1 MRATHVRVVLVHAYG
16 EPYPWVVGTLWSLV
30 PAAEQL
36 EAELERRRRRRG
48 AAGWVQELA
57 VGARRAGAAH
67 HHQHV
72 APHAHA
78 SHHLPTATAAVVVVL
93 GLLLRGLLVGP
104 LRRLPVGGEH
114 AARLERQ
121 VQLQVQPRRRRA
133 IRGVL
138 LLLLAFFGAVVRLPV
153 VPPGV
158 LARPLLRPRVVVVDL
173 PRLHAHTR
181 SSHNR
186 NTHTYGRTAGGY
198 IYYRLLHRM
207 KARLLARPCVP

>member
-1 MRATHVRVVLVHAYG
+1 MRATHVRAFYWCTHMPAG

-36 EAELERRRRRRG
+36 EAELERRRRG
-48 AAGWVQELA
+48 AAGRVQELA

-78 SHHLPTATAAVVVVL
+78 SHHLPAATAAAVVVLGL

-114 AARLERQ
+114 ATRLERE

-138 LLLLAFFGAVVRLPV
+138 LLLLAFFGAVVRLP

-186 NTHTYGRTAGGY
+186 NIYIGY
-198 IYYRLLHRM
+198 YTE
-207 KARLLARPCVP
+207 

>member
-1 MRATHVRVVLVHAYG
+1 MGL
-16 EPYPWVVGTLWSLV
+16 VGTLWSLV

-48 AAGWVQELA
+48 AAGWVQEFA

-78 SHHLPTATAAVVVVL
+78 SHHLSTAAAAVVVL
-93 GLLLRGLLVGP
+93 GLLLLRGLLVGP
-104 LRRLPVGGEH
+104 LHRLPVGGEH
-114 AARLERQ
+114 SARLERE
-121 VQLQVQPRRRRA
+121 VQLQVQPRRRT

-138 LLLLAFFGAVVRLPV
+138 LLLLAFFGAVVRLQPV
-153 VPPGV
+153 APGV

-173 PRLHAHTR
+173 PRLHAHTIGSR
-181 SSHNR
+181 VTTE
-186 NTHTYGRTAGGY
+186 THRAG
-198 IYYRLLHRM
+198 HSTE
-207 KARLLARPCVP
+207 